1 MTESFTKKRVL
12 SSHAVH
18 KKQSARVLIALALLL
33 ACSLQA
39 FAQNS
44 VSGNVKDD
52 TVHLLPVWVKT
63 TSNGDTTD
71 ADGKHFT
78 CRS

>member
-12 SSHAVH
+12 ISHAVH
-18 KKQSARVLIALALLL
+18 KTQGAGVFIALALLL
-33 ACSLQA
+33 ACSLQV
-39 FAQNS
+39 FPQHS

-52 TVHLLPVWVKT
+52 TGQSFPVLVKT